1 MNLTR
6 FKREDGQVSLAVV
19 LLSIAIIAAAVGV
32 FIFGEANDARTRA
45 QKGADASALGAARD
59 AREAFLPAFARSHK
73 APPKVTPTGTIHFGT
88 VVPPTTTFM
97 QFTKHGKS
105 AAFQF
110 AQKNGTGLTDHRAIV
125 NRFTS
130 EVQSNEEKVESPVGS
145 KARKSMSAPAEATAK
160 VKTDEVTCY
169 PNMAIYTPI
178 KNQPELQMLKSWSI
192 TCSRNGHTE
201 TLKYVPPS
209 PMAVNFYGNE
219 DKWRKIFDI
228 DLID

>member
-73 APPKVTPTGTIHFGT
+73 APPKITPIGTIHTGK

-97 QFTKHGKS
+97 QYTQHGKA
-105 AAFQF
+105 AAFKF

-160 VKTDEVTCY
+160 VKTDEVHCIAPPATY
-169 PNMAIYTPI
+169 VPI
-178 KNQPELQMLKSWSI
+178 NDKAQMLKTWSI
-192 TCSRNGHTE
+192 RCTRDGHTA
-201 TLKYVPPS
+201 TLEYVDPS
-209 PMAVNFYGNE
+209 PMAINFYGNE

-228 DLID
+228 DLVD

>member
-73 APPKVTPTGTIHFGT
+73 APPQITPVGTIHFGT

-97 QFTKHGKS
+97 QFTQHGKS

-110 AQKNGTGLTDHRAIV
+110 AQKNGTGLTDHRAVV

-130 EVQSNEEKVESPVGS
+130 EVQSNEKKVESPVGS
-145 KARKSMSAPAEATAK
+145 KARESMSAPAEATAK

-169 PNMAIYTPI
+169 PNMAKYSPI
-178 KNQPELQMLKSWSI
+178 PNNPELQMLMSWSI
-192 TCSRNGHTE
+192 TCSGNGHTA
-201 TLKYVPPS
+201 TLNYVPPS
-209 PMAVNFYGNE
+209 PMAINFYGNE

-228 DLID
+228 DLVD

>member
-59 AREAFLPAFARSHK
+59 AREAFLPAFARSHI
-73 APPKVTPTGTIHFGT
+73 APPKITLKNSVHFGK
-88 VVPPTTTFM
+88 VVPPTTTF
-97 QFTKHGKS
+97 TKYTQHGKS
-105 AAFQF
+105 AAFKF

-145 KARKSMSAPAEATAK
+145 KARNSMSAPAEATAK
-160 VKTDEVTCY
+160 VKTDEVHCVPLKAHYVSIPRT
-169 PNMAIYTPI
+169 PN
-178 KNQPELQMLKSWSI
+178 QVLVSWSI
-192 TCSRNGHTE
+192 RCTGNGHTA
-201 TLKYVPPS
+201 TLKYVDPN

-228 DLID
+228 DLVD

>member
-73 APPKVTPTGTIHFGT
+73 APPKITPVGSIHFGK

-97 QFTKHGKS
+97 QYTKHGK
-105 AAFQF
+105 AAAYKF
-110 AQKNGTGLTDHRAIV
+110 AQKNGTGLSDHRAVV

-160 VKTDEVTCY
+160 VKTDEVHCFPLPAKYVPIPDT
-169 PNMAIYTPI
+169 PNQILI
-178 KNQPELQMLKSWSI
+178 SWSI
-192 TCSRNGHTE
+192 QCTGNGRTA
-201 TLKYVPPS
+201 TLEYVDPN
-209 PMAVNFYGNE
+209 PMAINFYGNE

-228 DLID
+228 DLVD